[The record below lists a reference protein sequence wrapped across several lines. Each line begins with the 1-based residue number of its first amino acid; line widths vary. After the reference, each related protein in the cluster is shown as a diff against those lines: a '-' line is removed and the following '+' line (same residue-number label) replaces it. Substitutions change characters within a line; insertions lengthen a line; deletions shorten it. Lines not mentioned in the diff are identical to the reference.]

1 MNREG
6 EVGKSES
13 PEDFLKSEAGG
24 PKSEDENNSLPA
36 GQAGALEIPHSEIKK
51 SEIENPKCEI
61 NMEVHHHPDLHH
73 EKKPW
78 KEYFLEFLMIFLAVT
93 MGFFAENLRE
103 KITDSQKI
111 HEYMQSMVS
120 DLQSDITLYR
130 YSVSFNRQYGQMIDT
145 IITSFTVNKNNK
157 AEVYFMAR
165 TLTMGSSVIA
175 PNAKTFEQMKSSG
188 TMRLVGNQ
196 RIADSIASY
205 YQWSRKFDYWSEMQR
220 QRIND
225 ILNVNDKIFDAA
237 LFYSIAKE
245 MRSPKKSV
253 PNLRY
258 NPKLISSDPVLIN
271 SVLMRYQYYYGI
283 LNIMNQH
290 ALTASSQASL
300 LIKLLKK
307 EYHLENE

>member
-1 MNREG
+1 
-6 EVGKSES
+6 
-13 PEDFLKSEAGG
+13 
-24 PKSEDENNSLPA
+24 
-36 GQAGALEIPHSEIKK
+36 
-51 SEIENPKCEI
+51 
-61 NMEVHHHPDLHH
+61 
-73 EKKPW
+73 
-78 KEYFLEFLMIFLAVT
+78 

-103 KITDSQKI
+103 KITDNQKV

-130 YSVSFNRQYGQMIDT
+130 YSVDFNRQYGQMIDT
-145 IITSFTVNKNNK
+145 IITSFTANKNNK

-165 TLTMGSSVIA
+165 LLTMGSSVIA

-188 TMRLVGNQ
+188 AIRLISHQ

-205 YQWSRKFDYWSEMQR
+205 YQWVKKFDYWSEMQR

-237 LFYSIAKE
+237 LFYQIAKE
-245 MRSPKKSV
+245 TRGAKK
-253 PNLRY
+253 PMPDLRY
-258 NPKLISSDPVLIN
+258 DPKLISSDPVLIN

-283 LNIMNQH
+283 LNMMNQF
-290 ALTASSQASL
+290 ALKASSQANL

-307 EYHLENE
+307 EYNLEDE